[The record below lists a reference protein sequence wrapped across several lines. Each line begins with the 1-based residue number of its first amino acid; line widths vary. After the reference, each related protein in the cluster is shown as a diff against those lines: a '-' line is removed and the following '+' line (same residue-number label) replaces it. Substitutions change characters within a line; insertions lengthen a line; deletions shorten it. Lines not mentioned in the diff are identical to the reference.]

1 MATVRIAGEPEKGDP
16 KMKDASTLTFA
27 LQAFVTLMVILDPP
41 GNAPIFLGV
50 IGDRSA
56 KAGRQLAIQA
66 AAISFLIIA
75 GFALFGRFVLDYMDV
90 SIGAMQA
97 AGGLLLLLVSLNLLT
112 GKEDNELA
120 SGSKNVAMVPLAT
133 PLLAGPGAIV
143 AVMIFAQRVENTQ
156 MGFAL
161 AAAVIA
167 VHICVALALMA
178 STFIL
183 RIIGKAGVDLLARIA
198 GLVLAGIAVQ
208 MLVNAINALF

>member
-1 MATVRIAGEPEKGDP
+1 
-16 KMKDASTLTFA
+16 MKDVSTLTFA

-41 GNAPIFLGV
+41 GNAPIFLAVLGE
-50 IGDRSA
+50 RSA
-56 KAGRQLAIQA
+56 KQGRQLAIQA
-66 AAISFLIIA
+66 ATISFLIIA

-97 AGGLLLLLVSLNLLT
+97 AGGLLLLMVSLNLLT
-112 GKEDNELA
+112 GKEDNELT

-143 AVMIFAQRVENTQ
+143 AVMIFAQQVKNVE
-156 MGFAL
+156 MGVAL
-161 AAAVIA
+161 AGSVIA

-183 RIIGKAGVDLLARIA
+183 KLIGKSGVDLLARIA
-198 GLVLAGIAVQ
+198 GLVLSGIAVQ
-208 MLVNAINALF
+208 MLANAIHALF

>member
-1 MATVRIAGEPEKGDP
+1 
-16 KMKDASTLTFA
+16 
-27 LQAFVTLMVILDPP
+27 
-41 GNAPIFLGV
+41 
-50 IGDRSA
+50 
-56 KAGRQLAIQA
+56 
-66 AAISFLIIA
+66 
-75 GFALFGRFVLDYMDV
+75 MDV

-112 GKEDNELA
+112 GKDDNELT
-120 SGSKNVAMVPLAT
+120 SGTNNVAMVPLAT

-143 AVMIFAQRVENTQ
+143 AVMIFAQKVENTQ
-156 MGFAL
+156 MGLAL

-183 RIIGKAGVDLLARIA
+183 KLIGKGGVDLLARIA

>member
-1 MATVRIAGEPEKGDP
+1 
-16 KMKDASTLTFA
+16 MKDVSTLTFA

-41 GNAPIFLGV
+41 GNAPIFLAVLGE
-50 IGDRSA
+50 RSA
-56 KAGRQLAIQA
+56 KQGRQLAIQA
-66 AAISFLIIA
+66 ATISFFIIA

-97 AGGLLLLLVSLNLLT
+97 AGGLLLLMVSLNLLT
-112 GKEDNELA
+112 GKEDNELT

-143 AVMIFAQRVENTQ
+143 AVMIFAQQVKNVD
-156 MGFAL
+156 MGVAL
-161 AAAVIA
+161 AGSVIA

-183 RIIGKAGVDLLARIA
+183 KLIGKSGVDLLARIA
-198 GLVLAGIAVQ
+198 GLVLSGIAVQ
-208 MLVNAINALF
+208 MLANAIHALF

>member
-1 MATVRIAGEPEKGDP
+1 
-16 KMKDASTLTFA
+16 MKDISTLTFA

-41 GNAPIFLGV
+41 GNAPIFLAVLGE
-50 IGDRSA
+50 RSA
-56 KAGRQLAIQA
+56 KQGRQLAIQA
-66 AAISFLIIA
+66 ATISFLIIA

-97 AGGLLLLLVSLNLLT
+97 AGGLLLLMVSLNLLT
-112 GKEDNELA
+112 GKEDNELT

-143 AVMIFAQRVENTQ
+143 AVMIFANQVKNAE

-161 AAAVIA
+161 AATVVV
-167 VHICVALALMA
+167 VHIIVALALMA

-183 RIIGKAGVDLLARIA
+183 KLIGKSGVDLLARIT
-198 GLVLAGIAVQ
+198 GLVLSGIAVQ
-208 MLVNAINALF
+208 MLANSIHALF

>member
-1 MATVRIAGEPEKGDP
+1 MT
-16 KMKDASTLTFA
+16 DASTLTFA

-41 GNAPIFLGV
+41 GNAPIFLSVLGE
-50 IGDRSA
+50 RSA
-56 KAGRQLAIQA
+56 KMGRQLAIQA
-66 AAISFLIIA
+66 AAISLLIIS
-75 GFALFGRFVLDYMDV
+75 GFALFGRFVLAYMEV

-112 GKEDNELA
+112 GKEDNELT

-143 AVMIFAQRVENTQ
+143 AVMIFAEQVKNPS
-156 MGFAL
+156 MGIAL
-161 AAAVIA
+161 AGAVVA
-167 VHICVALALMA
+167 VHIVVALALMA

-183 RIIGKAGVDLLARIA
+183 RVIGKSGVDLLARIS

-208 MLVNAINALF
+208 MLANAINALF

>member
-1 MATVRIAGEPEKGDP
+1 MTEVN
-16 KMKDASTLTFA
+16 TLTFA

-41 GNAPIFLGV
+41 GNAPIFLSVVGE
-50 IGDRSA
+50 RSA
-56 KAGRQLAIQA
+56 KEARQLAIQA
-66 AAISFLIIA
+66 ASISLLIIA
-75 GFALFGRFVLDYMDV
+75 GFALFGRFLLEYMDV

-112 GKEDNELA
+112 GKEDNELT

-143 AVMIFAQRVENTQ
+143 AVMIFAQQVKNVE

-161 AAAVIA
+161 AGSVVT
-167 VHICVALALMA
+167 VHIFVALALMA

-183 RIIGKAGVDLLARIA
+183 KVIGKSGVDLLARIA

-208 MLVNAINALF
+208 MLANAINALF

>member
-1 MATVRIAGEPEKGDP
+1 
-16 KMKDASTLTFA
+16 MKDVSTLTFA
-27 LQAFVTLMVILDPP
+27 LQSFVTLMVILDPP
-41 GNAPIFLGV
+41 GNAPIFLAV
-50 IGDRSA
+50 LGDRSA
-56 KAGRQLAIQA
+56 KEGRQLAIQA
-66 AAISFLIIA
+66 AFISLLIIA
-75 GFALFGRFVLDYMDV
+75 GFALFGRFLLSYMEV

-112 GKEDNELA
+112 GKDDNALT

-143 AVMIFAQRVENTQ
+143 AVMIFAQQVKNPS

-167 VHICVALALMA
+167 VHIFVALALMA

-183 RIIGKAGVDLLARIA
+183 RIIGKSGVDLLARIA

-208 MLVNAINALF
+208 MLANAINELF

>member
-1 MATVRIAGEPEKGDP
+1 
-16 KMKDASTLTFA
+16 MKDVSTLTFA

-41 GNAPIFLGV
+41 GNAPIFLAVLGE
-50 IGDRSA
+50 RSA
-56 KAGRQLAIQA
+56 KQGRQLAIQA
-66 AAISFLIIA
+66 ATISFLIIA

-97 AGGLLLLLVSLNLLT
+97 AGGLLLLMVSLNLLT
-112 GKEDNELA
+112 GKEDNELT

-143 AVMIFAQRVENTQ
+143 AVMIFAQQVKNVD
-156 MGFAL
+156 MGVAL
-161 AAAVIA
+161 AGSVIA

-183 RIIGKAGVDLLARIA
+183 KLIGKSGVDLLARIA
-198 GLVLAGIAVQ
+198 GLVLSGIAVQ
-208 MLVNAINALF
+208 MLANAIHALV

>member
-1 MATVRIAGEPEKGDP
+1 
-16 KMKDASTLTFA
+16 MKDVSTLTFA

-41 GNAPIFLGV
+41 GNAPIFLAVLGE
-50 IGDRSA
+50 RSA
-56 KAGRQLAIQA
+56 KEGRQLAIQA

-97 AGGLLLLLVSLNLLT
+97 AGGLLLLMVSLNLLT
-112 GKEDNELA
+112 GKEDNELT

-143 AVMIFAQRVENTQ
+143 AVMIFANQVKNAE

-161 AAAVIA
+161 AATVVV
-167 VHICVALALMA
+167 VHIIVALALMA

-183 RIIGKAGVDLLARIA
+183 KLIGKSGVDLLARIA
-198 GLVLAGIAVQ
+198 GLVLSGIAVQ
-208 MLVNAINALF
+208 MLANSIHTLF

>member
-1 MATVRIAGEPEKGDP
+1 
-16 KMKDASTLTFA
+16 MKDVSTVTFA

-41 GNAPIFLGV
+41 GNAPIFLAVLGE
-50 IGDRSA
+50 RSA
-56 KAGRQLAIQA
+56 KQGRQLAIQA
-66 AAISFLIIA
+66 ATISFLIIA
-75 GFALFGRFVLDYMDV
+75 GFALFGRFILDYMDV

-97 AGGLLLLLVSLNLLT
+97 AGGLLLLMVSLNLLT
-112 GKEDNELA
+112 GKEDNELT

-143 AVMIFAQRVENTQ
+143 AVMIFANQVKNTE

-161 AAAVIA
+161 AATVVV
-167 VHICVALALMA
+167 VHIIVALALMA

-183 RIIGKAGVDLLARIA
+183 KLIGKSGVDLLARIA

-208 MLVNAINALF
+208 MLANSIHALF

>member
-1 MATVRIAGEPEKGDP
+1 
-16 KMKDASTLTFA
+16 MKDVSTLTFA
-27 LQAFVTLMVILDPP
+27 LQSFVTLMVILDPP
-41 GNAPIFLGV
+41 GNAPIFLAV
-50 IGDRSA
+50 LGDRSA
-56 KAGRQLAIQA
+56 KEGRQLAIQA
-66 AAISFLIIA
+66 AFISLLIIA
-75 GFALFGRFVLDYMDV
+75 GFALFGRFLLSYMEV

-112 GKEDNELA
+112 GKDDNALT

-143 AVMIFAQRVENTQ
+143 AVMIFAQQVKNTS

-167 VHICVALALMA
+167 VHIFVALALMA

-183 RIIGKAGVDLLARIA
+183 RIIGKSGVDLLARIA

-208 MLVNAINALF
+208 MLANAINELF